1 MTKENP
7 LNVGIQQHSTT
18 FAETTGSGDQPPAQT
33 TGQTLP
39 SQNLATA
46 CLEIVENY
54 RWGLL
59 AKSAAIVQLTQ
70 VVIGEVGSAT
80 SAANIVGTY
89 FTMLDQYESES
100 AHVPGAPEQGAPS
113 GGDYWE
119 DDAEQ
124 EFAGEDGREPNVE
137 QEPNVERGEPARKRI
152 KMDFTCFD
160 HAAATGVVCKISKN
174 LQRTNEVLESWS
186 QDPREARRRLMYHQ
200 YSPEF
205 HESGWNE
212 IVRGKCL
219 NLDTVYTF
227 IATSQTVDKHTE
239 TIGGIEIKY
248 GFAETASKKI
258 TSYQG
263 WTTAWHRASKAIR
276 FAFPHREAELN
287 SYYEYIVQ
295 IFDQTAEA
303 HHGRVIRFDKAVR
316 NRVASSRTYELSNF
330 EAFRDIYDAIF
341 LTTGKQYFDSDTPKS
356 TSARTKSNDWRD
368 PCLNWNNGK
377 CTRSQNSCR
386 YAHVCSFKNQ
396 DGQWCRRSHTEAR
409 HGQPDSKPGPSR
421 STN

>member
-1 MTKENP
+1 MTEENP
-7 LNVGIQQHSTT
+7 LNAGIQQHSTS
-18 FAETTGSGDQPPAQT
+18 FVETVGSGDQPPTQT

-39 SQNLATA
+39 SQNLAKT

-54 RWGLL
+54 KRGV
-59 AKSAAIVQLTQ
+59 ATKSGAIVELMQ
-70 VVIGEVGSAT
+70 VIVGEVGS
-80 SAANIVGTY
+80 SSNAADIGGTY
-89 FTMLDQYESES
+89 FAMLDQLDAEAEYVQGPSSGADYE
-100 AHVPGAPEQGAPS
+100 
-113 GGDYWE
+113 E
-119 DDAEQ
+119 DEAEQ
-124 EFAGEDGREPNVE
+124 ELAGADEREPS
-137 QEPNVERGEPARKRI
+137 VERGEPARKKA

-160 HAAATGVVCKISKN
+160 HAATTGVVRRISKN
-174 LQRTNEVLESWS
+174 LQRTNAVLESWS

-227 IATSQTVDKHTE
+227 IATSQTIDKHTE

-248 GFAETASKKI
+248 GFAESASKKI

-295 IFDQTAEA
+295 IFDQTAEP
-303 HHGRVIRFDKAVR
+303 HHGQVIRFDKAIR

-330 EAFRDIYDAIF
+330 DAFRDIYDAIF

-356 TSARTKSNDWRD
+356 VGTRSRTSDRRD

-377 CTRSQNSCR
+377 CTRSQGSCR
-386 YAHVCSFKNQ
+386 YAHVCSFKHP

-409 HGQPDSKPGPSR
+409 HGLPESKPGPSR
-421 STN
+421 SSN